1 MRTSGCGKTK
11 GGGGGRGADDN
22 EGNKAIGGDGGSS
35 GKDSW
40 GVINV
45 GPELPSIEVI
55 RKR

>member
-22 EGNKAIGGDGGSS
+22 DGNKAIGGDDSGG

-45 GPELPSIEVI
+45 GTALPSIEMI
-55 RKR
+55 RER